1 MEWLCEATP
10 EEIVMVGRKA
20 KTVGE
25 LKQLVEKHIR
35 NRITRRN
42 AYDPICS
49 ECGSKSTV
57 MIDGQIRVQCVVP
70 VI

>member
-25 LKQLVEKHIR
+25 LKEK
-35 NRITRRN
+35 
-42 AYDPICS
+42 P
-49 ECGSKSTV
+49 
-57 MIDGQIRVQCVVP
+57 M
-70 VI
+70 